1 MGCGQRQHIVEIAE
15 GITEF
20 VSQVRRGTHP

>member
-1 MGCGQRQHIVEIAE
+1 MGCGQRKHIVEIAE

-20 VSQVRRGTHP
+20 VVRVRAGAHP